1 MDELNELLKPSWGAE
16 KWILEGWNVITEQEK
31 KLIKTRM
38 DELFHHG
45 LPFELKHDKILYIY
59 TFALLAQLEV
69 LAIQIPLKFGARM
82 STVEYKERMRQ
93 QLLDEI
99 FHGLVFTKI
108 VYMLCAPNAVP
119 PPYNEN
125 IEILCNFIREID
137 CPKMAVMLL
146 NLVSEGWIE
155 ELFYSLHRQN
165 IAPKVFATILDD
177 EHRHVCEAD
186 LYKDIGLPDMALI
199 KPKLA
204 FLEEQ
209 LLSNILMQYKYMFSV
224 TSLLGIDGGVE
235 LLKALDKKHH
245 QQLEKINLE
254 PSENWQMFMA
264 YSEKLLPKFQTFS
277 DKYQEIEMSQNRK
290 AFMTQWDNPRD
301 PTMYG
306 QFNVNVSALDLFD
319 KKFPPET
326 LTTLM
331 MQGISKLLYENES
344 YRSFLSLHKLYLSK
358 EAYVG
363 IIVKLPDCND
373 HLGAIIFENCHE
385 FSARELAYRT
395 RAIMKA
401 MTYCYKKREQL
412 EKLHPHLGQMVDKA
426 LYDFANDAYGYPM
439 AGNSFATI
447 TNIGIY
453 GFSDCMAPLLSNET
467 LKFGL
472 LEVERKQV
480 FNKTNKTFEVQDIL
494 PVSVSADHRVFD
506 ASTAAPKAVAK
517 NFQLMFAKMIEDE
530 SDPKKS
536 AAFSYTDNSQ
546 ATKFIEQ
553 LVAHNLELGYKL
565 LVLLQTSWF
574 DFLKLE
580 ELVDNEDTK
589 ALSRKFCEIN

>member
-1 MDELNELLKPSWGAE
+1 VDELNELLRPSWGAE

-31 KLIKTRM
+31 GTIKNRM
-38 DELFHHG
+38 DELFQHG

-59 TFALLAQLEV
+59 AFSLLAQLEV
-69 LAIQIPLKFGARM
+69 LAIQIPLKFGFKM

-108 VYMLCAPNAVP
+108 VYMLCAPNATP
-119 PPYNEN
+119 PPYNES
-125 IEILCNFIREID
+125 IEVLCNFIREVD
-137 CPKMAVMLL
+137 CAKMAVMLL
-146 NLVSEGWIE
+146 NLISEGWIE
-155 ELFYSLHRQN
+155 ELFYSLERHGV
-165 IAPKVFATILDD
+165 APKVFATIIDD

-186 LYKDIGLPDMALI
+186 LYKDIGMPDMTLI

-209 LLSNILMQYKYMFSV
+209 LLNNILMQYKYMFSV
-224 TSLLGIDGGVE
+224 TSLLGVNGGVE
-235 LLKALDKKHH
+235 LLRSLDKKHH
-245 QQLEKINLE
+245 QQLQKIDLE
-254 PSENWQMFMA
+254 PSENWQAFMA
-264 YSEKLLPKFQTFS
+264 FSEKLLPKFQIFT
-277 DKYQEIEMSQNRK
+277 DKHHEIEMSQNRK
-290 AFMTQWDNPRD
+290 AFMTQWENPRD

-306 QFNVNVSALDLFD
+306 QFNVNVSAIEFFE

-331 MQGISKLLYENES
+331 MQGISKLLYEKEA

-363 IIVKLPDCND
+363 IVVKLPDCNE
-373 HLGAIIFENCHE
+373 HLGVIIFENCHQ
-385 FSARELAYRT
+385 FTARELAYRIRT
-395 RAIMKA
+395 IMKG
-401 MTYCYKKREQL
+401 MIYCYKKREQL
-412 EKLHPHLGQMVDKA
+412 EKLHPHLSQMFDKA

-439 AGNSFATI
+439 VGHSFATI
-447 TNIGIY
+447 TNIGLY
-453 GFSDCMAPLLSNET
+453 GFSDCMSPLMSNET

-480 FNKTNKTFEVQDIL
+480 YNKTSKKFEVQDLL
-494 PVSVSADHRVFD
+494 PVSVTADHRVFD
-506 ASTAAPKAVAK
+506 ASAPAPKAVAK
-517 NFQLMFAKMIEDE
+517 NFQLMFDKMIADE
-530 SDPKKS
+530 SNAKKS
-536 AAFSYTDNSQ
+536 SAPSSSSQ
-546 ATKFIEQ
+546 ASKLIDQ
-553 LVAHNLELGYKL
+553 LVANNVEMGYKL
-565 LVLLQTSWF
+565 LLLLQTSWF

-580 ELVDNEDTK
+580 ELLDDEETK